1 MRRFLT
7 LLAALAIAATLAVA
21 LVVVAPAGNKNEHP

>member
-1 MRRFLT
+1 MQWADHQMRSSLT

-21 LVVVAPAGNKNEHP
+21 LVVPF